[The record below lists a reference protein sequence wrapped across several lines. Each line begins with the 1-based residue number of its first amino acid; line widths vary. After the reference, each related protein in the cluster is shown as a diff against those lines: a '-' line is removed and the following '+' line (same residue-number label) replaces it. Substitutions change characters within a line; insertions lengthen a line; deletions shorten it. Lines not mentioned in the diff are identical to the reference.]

1 MRKVDKGQL
10 ISKCLF
16 GVVRPNENKST
27 WGIIVE
33 NLNSFVRFLEEKSAW
48 KKIISTFPDL

>member
-16 GVVRPNENKST
+16 GVVKPNENKST